1 MEAPSSDALMP
12 ERRRC
17 PLKPWGPFGGNG
29 RGPRRKYFRWGN
41 LGGTRRRGLD
51 LTPMSEDGS
60 LFPSPSTT
68 KPLSECCLFSHNS
81 ENAMAAGC
89 SPNKTHRKTNR
100 PFDQAAV
107 LSHSAAVGESVLLSK
122 PAGFVRSAER
132 DGIAKAAHLIC
143 EQCRAGGA
151 GVPAGK
157 IFDFSRGINKRQPQG
172 EESRR
177 YAMENPLFAS
187 GFFWRS
193 RRDSNPRPSA

>member
-1 MEAPSSDALMP
+1 MV
-12 ERRRC
+12 
-17 PLKPWGPFGGNG
+17 F
-29 RGPRRKYFRWGN
+29 
-41 LGGTRRRGLD
+41 GGTRRRGLTT
-51 LTPMSEDGS
+51 LPCQGDGS
-60 LFPSPSTT
+60 LFLSLNTPL
-68 KPLSECCLFSHNS
+68 PLSECCLFSHNS

-100 PFDQAAV
+100 PFDQATIP
-107 LSHSAAVGESVLLSK
+107 SHSAAVGESVLLSK
-122 PAGFVRSAER
+122 PAGFVRSAEH

-143 EQCRAGGA
+143 EQCRASGA

-157 IFDFSRGINKRQPQG
+157 IFDFSRGVNKRQPQG